1 MALYYKEKG
10 LTLYEALIELYER
23 FGYTQE
29 KLISIELAGKE
40 GQEKIAKCIDTLRNN
55 PIKEVLG
62 VRVKTSFDYKLSKEI
77 DNNTRDE
84 REINLPKSN
93 VLKYILE
100 DNSWFVI
107 RPSGTEPKMKIYLAI
122 EAKGLKES
130 NEKIESFEKAVMYII
145 NKEL

>member
-23 FGYTQE
+23 FGYIQE
-29 KLISIELAGKE
+29 KLISLELTGKE
-40 GQEKIAKCIDTLRNN
+40 GQEKITKCIDSLRNN
-55 PIKEVLG
+55 PIKEVLC
-62 VRVKTSFDYKLSKEI
+62 VKVKTSFDYKLSKEL
-77 DNNTRDE
+77 NNINGE
-84 REINLPKSN
+84 ELEIKLPKSN

-122 EAKGLKES
+122 EANDLNES
-130 NEKIESFEKAVMYII
+130 NEKIEEFEEAVMDII
-145 NKEL
+145 KKEL